1 MRFADRPRIVPLQN
15 RVTYKN
21 RVSLASGQAPY
32 NKTAQAVTSLCHTL
46 HVSIPRLHYEMK
58 HAAGIVAFVARFVVL
73 GLAIAFVI
81 SLFWPGVGDR
91 LRMRFGLGHEP
102 VAASSAGR
110 TSSMELASAPPAAP
124 ASYADAVARAAPSVV
139 NIYAN
144 KIVTEQAVRMFTD
157 PLMQQLFGGTPIGT
171 VRRRE
176 QNLGSGVI
184 VSANGYVL
192 TNYHV
197 IANADD
203 IQVLLYDGRVA
214 KATLVGADE
223 ETDLAVL
230 KIDAGNL
237 PVIQMADP
245 KKLRV
250 GDVVLAIGNPLNLNQ
265 TVTMGIISAIGRQLS
280 NSSPEDF
287 IQTDAAI
294 NLGNSGGA
302 LVNTNGDLV
311 GINTLLIGKAANAE
325 GIGFA
330 IPVDTATNV
339 LRQLIATGHVVRGW
353 LGANYG
359 FVPVAADSGL
369 PAAAARGAQV
379 TDVYPD
385 TPAAAAGIQVHDI
398 LLRLG
403 DHYIRDP
410 ADLSRQEAA
419 LKPGSKVEVSG
430 LRNGV
435 PFHVWAHVIQRPP
448 RMPVANATTN
458 NSSNIE
464 G

>member
-1 MRFADRPRIVPLQN
+1 
-15 RVTYKN
+15 
-21 RVSLASGQAPY
+21 
-32 NKTAQAVTSLCHTL
+32 
-46 HVSIPRLHYEMK
+46 MK
-58 HAAGIVAFVARFVVL
+58 HAAGIVAFVARFVIL

-81 SLFWPGVGDR
+81 SLLWPGVGDR
-91 LRMRFGLGHEP
+91 MRARVGLPHETT
-102 VAASSAGR
+102 S
-110 TSSMELASAPPAAP
+110 TSSSTTSSNTTAP
-124 ASYADAVARAAPSVV
+124 ASYADAVAKAAPSVV

-144 KIVTEQAVRMFTD
+144 KVVTEQAVRMFTD

-171 VRRRE
+171 VKRRE

-184 VSANGYVL
+184 VSADGYVL
-192 TNYHV
+192 TNNHV
-197 IANADD
+197 IAGAND

-230 KIDAGNL
+230 KIEAGNL

-265 TVTMGIISAIGRQLS
+265 TVTMGIISAIGRQLN

-302 LVNTNGDLV
+302 LVNSNGDLV

-339 LRQLIATGHVVRGW
+339 LRQLIATHYVIRGW

-379 TDVYPD
+379 TDVYPGS
-385 TPAAAAGIQVHDI
+385 PAAIAGLQPRDI

-403 DHYIRDP
+403 NDDIRDP
-410 ADLSRQEAA
+410 ADLSRHEAA

-435 PFHVWAHVIQRPP
+435 PFHVMVSVIERPP
-448 RMPVANATTN
+448 RLPTVSTAANDGAD
-458 NSSNIE
+458 IQ

>member
-1 MRFADRPRIVPLQN
+1 
-15 RVTYKN
+15 
-21 RVSLASGQAPY
+21 
-32 NKTAQAVTSLCHTL
+32 
-46 HVSIPRLHYEMK
+46 
-58 HAAGIVAFVARFVVL
+58 
-73 GLAIAFVI
+73 
-81 SLFWPGVGDR
+81 
-91 LRMRFGLGHEP
+91 
-102 VAASSAGR
+102 
-110 TSSMELASAPPAAP
+110 
-124 ASYADAVARAAPSVV
+124 
-139 NIYAN
+139 
-144 KIVTEQAVRMFTD
+144 
-157 PLMQQLFGGTPIGT
+157 
-171 VRRRE
+171 
-176 QNLGSGVI
+176 
-184 VSANGYVL
+184 
-192 TNYHV
+192 
-197 IANADD
+197 
-203 IQVLLYDGRVA
+203 
-214 KATLVGADE
+214 
-223 ETDLAVL
+223 
-230 KIDAGNL
+230 
-237 PVIQMADP
+237 MADP

-302 LVNTNGDLV
+302 LVNSNGDLV

-339 LRQLIATGHVVRGW
+339 LRQLIATGHVIRGW

-369 PAAAARGAQV
+369 PAAAARGAQI
-379 TDVYPD
+379 TDVTPG
-385 TPAAAAGIQVHDI
+385 TPAALAGLQPRDI

-403 DHYIRDP
+403 DNDIRDP
-410 ADLSRQEAA
+410 ADLSRREAA

-435 PFHVWAHVIQRPP
+435 PFHVEVSVIQRPP
-448 RMPVANATTN
+448 QLPTANSAANTG
-458 NSSNIE
+458 SNIE